1 MITKD
6 TPLKDIIAQN
16 RLLQSVVERFNFK
29 LPSWNVS
36 VQQACLL
43 NGENPDFVIG
53 ILKAFD
59 ENTDFPTQELMSF
72 SLTSIL
78 NYLKK
83 THEYYLS
90 KKLPEIEL
98 SIENLIREYA
108 PGYPS
113 LVHSGSLFLSY
124 KEDLIKHIWEEEL
137 ELFPYIEYL
146 QSIKLHGF
154 KFDVHSKLSKYSIST
169 FIHSHD
175 DHEKGLESIKEII
188 LAAANQRE
196 PVMAYRIFLIQL
208 EIFSKDLH
216 KHSMVE
222 DEILI
227 PLALKLEK
235 ELNNILRN

>member
-1 MITKD
+1 M
-6 TPLKDIIAQN
+6 
-16 RLLQSVVERFNFK
+16 
-29 LPSWNVS
+29 
-36 VQQACLL
+36 QQACLL

-59 ENTDFPTQELMSF
+59 ENTDFPTEELMAF

-108 PGYPS
+108 PGSPS
-113 LVHSGSLFLSY
+113 LVHSGSLFLTY

-146 QSIKLHGF
+146 QSTKLQGF

-208 EIFSKDLH
+208 EIFLRTFRNTPWLKMKYLF
-216 KHSMVE
+216 
-222 DEILI
+222 LL
-227 PLALKLEK
+227 PLNWKK
-235 ELNNILRN
+235 S